1 MIVINIYIVLNNHF
15 SKELIM
21 EQNILSRN
29 NVKVFGTGDRTILF
43 APGFGCDQTVWNI
56 VAKAFEDEYRIIL
69 FDYVGTGNSDLQA
82 YDVNKYS
89 TLEGYAQDVLDVC
102 SALDLENTIFIGH
115 SVAGMIGM
123 LASLREP
130 QYFSDLIMLA
140 PSPRYLNDPPE
151 YYGGFEKEQLLGL
164 LEMMEKNYI
173 GWATMFA
180 DTLLNNPNHP
190 EVKSDLE
197 DRFCSTDPIIA
208 RQFAEA
214 TFFSDNRKDLK
225 NVTVPTL
232 ILQCSEDIVAP
243 ETVGLYLQQHLPNS
257 MYKKMN
263 AIGHCPHMSDPEE
276 TIHLLRDYMKNV
288 TPVGDSN

>member
-1 MIVINIYIVLNNHF
+1 
-15 SKELIM
+15 M
-21 EQNILSRN
+21 EQTILFRN
-29 NVKVFGTGDRTILF
+29 NVKVIGNGPRTILF
-43 APGFGCDQTVWNI
+43 APGFGCDQTVWND
-56 VAKAFEDEYRIIL
+56 VARAFEDDFRIVL

-82 YDVNKYS
+82 YDVNRYS
-89 TLEGYAQDVLDVC
+89 TLDGYAEDVLDVC
-102 SALDLENTIFIGH
+102 SALELENAIFIGH

-123 LASLREP
+123 LASLRQP
-130 QYFSDLIMLA
+130 KYFSILIMLA

-151 YYGGFEKEQLLGL
+151 YFGGFEKEQLEGL

-208 RQFAEA
+208 RQFAQA

-225 NVTVPTL
+225 KVSVPSL
-232 ILQCSEDIVAP
+232 ILQCSEDIIAP
-243 ETVGLYLQQHLPNS
+243 ESVGQYLQQHLPNS
-257 MYKKMN
+257 MYKKMQ
-263 AIGHCPHMSDPEE
+263 AVGHCPHMSDPEE
-276 TIHLLRDYMKNV
+276 TITILRDYIENV
-288 TPVGDSN
+288 VPAGGTL

>member
-1 MIVINIYIVLNNHF
+1 
-15 SKELIM
+15 M
-21 EQNILSRN
+21 EQNILLRN
-29 NVKVFGTGDRTILF
+29 NVKVIGNGPKSIIF
-43 APGFGCDQTVWNI
+43 APGFGCDQTVWNQ
-56 VAKAFEDEYRIIL
+56 VAKAFENEYRIIL

-82 YDVNKYS
+82 YDVKRYS
-89 TLEGYAQDVLDVC
+89 TLDGYAQDVLDVC
-102 SALDLENTIFIGH
+102 SALELENAIFIGH

-123 LASLREP
+123 LASLRKPE
-130 QYFSDLIMLA
+130 YFSTLIMLA

-225 NVTVPTL
+225 KVTVPSL
-232 ILQCSEDIVAP
+232 ILQCSDDIIAP
-243 ETVGLYLQQHLPNS
+243 ESVGQYLQQHLPNS
-257 MYKKMN
+257 TYKKMD
-263 AIGHCPHMSDPEE
+263 AIGHCPHMSAPEE
-276 TIHLLRDYMKNV
+276 TIHALREYLMHG
-288 TPVGDSN
+288 TPFGGTR